1 MAMMKSL
8 EEIGAGIY
16 AYTQL
21 PGSWGWSNAG
31 LIVDGD
37 QSLLVDTLFDGKL
50 TAEMI
55 ATMSRAT
62 SAARQIKTVVNTHG
76 NGDHCYGNGVVT
88 GAEIVASHGCRQDLL
103 EAPPRRNAML
113 LKAARVVCGLGRVGQ
128 VVGRACGAVGI
139 KPVAWLTDAAPFALP
154 LFEVFDFA
162 GSELVLPTRLFEDHL
177 TLRVG
182 DRPVELI
189 EVGPAHTRG
198 DTVLYLPDDR
208 VLFAG
213 DILFKDAHPLIW
225 HGPVSNWISAC
236 ERLLAMD
243 IETVVPGHGPLT
255 DLSGIRETRDY
266 LQWLTSEGTARHQ
279 AGYTVE
285 QTARELAEQAYGN
298 WLDAE
303 RIYVNV
309 HTLYRDIAGDT
320 KMPHVLEMLAGMA
333 RHVRATRAHYSP
345 PGR

>member
-1 MAMMKSL
+1 MAVQKTL
-8 EEIGAGIY
+8 KEIGAGIF

-55 ATMSRAT
+55 ETMSRAT
-62 SAARQIKTVVNTHG
+62 PAARRIGTVVNTHG
-76 NGDHCYGNGVVT
+76 NGDHCYGNGVVA
-88 GAEIVASHGCRQDLL
+88 GAEIIGSHGCKQDLL

-113 LKAARVVCGLGRVGQ
+113 LRAARVVNALGRVGQ
-128 VVGRACGAVGI
+128 VVGRVCGAAGL
-139 KPVAWLTDAAPFALP
+139 KPVAWLTEAAPFALP

-162 GSELVLPTRLFEDHL
+162 GSELVPPTRLFEDRL

-182 DRPVELI
+182 DRVVELI

-198 DTVLYLPDDR
+198 DTVLYLPEER

-213 DILFKDAHPLIW
+213 DILFKDAHPLVW
-225 HGPVSNWISAC
+225 HGPVSKWISAC
-236 ERLLAMD
+236 DRLLAMD
-243 IETVVPGHGPLT
+243 VETVVPGHGPLT
-255 DLSGIRETRDY
+255 DLSGIRETRAY
-266 LQWLTSEGTARHQ
+266 LQWLTTEGTARQQ

-285 QTARELAEQAYGN
+285 QTARELADLAYGE
-298 WLDAE
+298 WIDAE
-303 RIYVNV
+303 RIYINV
-309 HTLYRDIAGDT
+309 HTLYRDLAGDRE
-320 KMPHVLEMLAGMA
+320 MPHVLEMLAGMA
-333 RHVRATRAHYSP
+333 RHARATRPLDP
-345 PGR
+345 PGPG